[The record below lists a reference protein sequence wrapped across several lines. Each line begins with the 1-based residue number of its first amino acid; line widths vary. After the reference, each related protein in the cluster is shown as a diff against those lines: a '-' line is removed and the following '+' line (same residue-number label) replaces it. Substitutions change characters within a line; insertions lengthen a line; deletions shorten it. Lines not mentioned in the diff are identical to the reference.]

1 MRLDGRDLHCCTSS
15 ELNNVIFNDF
25 VATRLLWLLLTPQF
39 YAKFNHFQ
47 QFQPSISAGAGNVLG
62 YSGGHCHWLAR
73 NMEIECA
80 QLTSASATTAWS
92 QFTTISIIIYL
103 SCYSAG
109 KRERPR
115 FCPMPQKGT
124 LDIISINFASK
135 NSTILRLK

>member
-1 MRLDGRDLHCCTSS
+1 MAGTCTAAPAPSS
-15 ELNNVIFNDF
+15 TMSYSMIF

-80 QLTSASATTAWS
+80 QLTSASV
-92 QFTTISIIIYL
+92 L
-103 SCYSAG
+103 
-109 KRERPR
+109 P
-115 FCPMPQKGT
+115 PQLGHN
-124 LDIISINFASK
+124 LQQYP
-135 NSTILRLK
+135 